1 CQRLGV
7 PLSVESVDV
16 AGYRAAHPG
25 ESVEMAA
32 RKLRYDALKAM
43 CKGGK
48 LATAHTA
55 SDNTETL
62 LINLARGTGPN
73 GLCGIPPCN
82 GPIVRPLLEST
93 REQVEA
99 YLATLGQDY
108 ITDSTNLSDDYTRN
122 RIRHRVAAP
131 LRDMHPT
138 LELAVTRLTEA
149 MWADRAYFAGEVDR
163 AMGRAK
169 RPGAPDCFCRTS
181 LRALPDAI
189 RLRVLGRVLEG
200 ADVYPEARLR
210 RLADGLLSRGSG
222 AVGLGVGVRLCC
234 DAQSLWIE
242 RTAPVLP
249 KIERTEFSVKDL
261 LTQIPLGGGKFLS
274 LCPLSEPEIK
284 LFVNKRGNEF
294 KNVLDCDRLDKILTV
309 RSRQEGDTLRLV
321 GRGCTKSFKNLFQE
335 AKIPLG
341 QRDAA
346 AVLESR
352 AEIVWAE
359 HFGVS
364 ESAAVTEQTRRAVL
378 VQISEKE

>member
-1 CQRLGV
+1 MRDNVLATIRKYGMLAQGDRVTVGLSGGADSVALLRVLLELSAPLGFSVWAGPINQQLRGEESRRDENFCRALCQRLGV

-149 MWADRAYFAGEVDR
+149 MWADRAYFDGEVDR

-169 RPGAPDCFCRTS
+169 RPGA
-181 LRALPDAI
+181 
-189 RLRVLGRVLEG
+189 
-200 ADVYPEARLR
+200 
-210 RLADGLLSRGSG
+210 
-222 AVGLGVGVRLCC
+222 
-234 DAQSLWIE
+234 
-242 RTAPVLP
+242 
-249 KIERTEFSVKDL
+249 
-261 LTQIPLGGGKFLS
+261 
-274 LCPLSEPEIK
+274 
-284 LFVNKRGNEF
+284 
-294 KNVLDCDRLDKILTV
+294 
-309 RSRQEGDTLRLV
+309 
-321 GRGCTKSFKNLFQE
+321 
-335 AKIPLG
+335 
-341 QRDAA
+341 
-346 AVLESR
+346 
-352 AEIVWAE
+352 
-359 HFGVS
+359 
-364 ESAAVTEQTRRAVL
+364 
-378 VQISEKE
+378 

>member
-1 CQRLGV
+1 
-7 PLSVESVDV
+7 
-16 AGYRAAHPG
+16 
-25 ESVEMAA
+25 M
-32 RKLRYDALKAM
+32 
-43 CKGGK
+43 
-48 LATAHTA
+48 
-55 SDNTETL
+55 
-62 LINLARGTGPN
+62 
-73 GLCGIPPCN
+73 
-82 GPIVRPLLEST
+82 
-93 REQVEA
+93 
-99 YLATLGQDY
+99 
-108 ITDSTNLSDDYTRN
+108 
-122 RIRHRVAAP
+122 
-131 LRDMHPT
+131 
-138 LELAVTRLTEA
+138 
-149 MWADRAYFAGEVDR
+149 
-163 AMGRAK
+163 
-169 RPGAPDCFCRTS
+169 
-181 LRALPDAI
+181 
-189 RLRVLGRVLEG
+189 
-200 ADVYPEARLR
+200 
-210 RLADGLLSRGSG
+210 
-222 AVGLGVGVRLCC
+222 
-234 DAQSLWIE
+234 
-242 RTAPVLP
+242 
-249 KIERTEFSVKDL
+249 KDL